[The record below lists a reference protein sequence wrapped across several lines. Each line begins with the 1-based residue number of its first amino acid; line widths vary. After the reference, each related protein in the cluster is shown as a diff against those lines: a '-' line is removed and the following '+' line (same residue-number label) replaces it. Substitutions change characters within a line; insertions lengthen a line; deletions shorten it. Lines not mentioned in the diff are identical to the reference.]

1 MGGLRGGGVAAL
13 LKDDSLIQDLAKAL
27 VAELEAVDDH
37 AESTLLMSVFEVGL
51 IPLFGK
57 VPS

>member
-1 MGGLRGGGVAAL
+1 M

-27 VAELEAVDDH
+27 VVELEAVEDH